1 MNHPRL
7 IPLSQAKTTGAR
19 LALKLRGGEI
29 LALIG
34 PLGTGKT
41 TFTKALGRAL
51 KAKHKITSPTFVLMR
66 ALPIKLRGQAAI
78 LYHLDLYRI
87 HSLNE
92 LKSLGIA
99 QVWGRPGTVTVI
111 EWADKIKRALPKK
124 TRFLHFN
131 HDRDKKFNP
140 KN

>member
-7 IPLSQAKTTGAR
+7 IPLSQAKTAGTR
-19 LALKLRGGEI
+19 LAPKLRGGEI

-34 PLGTGKT
+34 PLGAGKT

-66 ALPIKLRGQAAI
+66 ALPVKLRGQAAT

-87 HSLNE
+87 RSLSE
-92 LKSLGIA
+92 LKSLGIT

-111 EWADKIKRALPKK
+111 EWADKIKKTLPKK
-124 TRFLHFN
+124 TLFLHFS
-131 HDRDKKFNP
+131 HDREKKFNP
-140 KN
+140 KS